1 MKNALICFTR
11 VPRPGVTKTRLLP
24 VLTPEQCAGLH
35 WAFLRDL
42 AQVYRAVDAH
52 LFVAYTPDEDW
63 EALKPVFPTARGFF
77 PQEGEDLGEKMYN
90 ATARVLGL
98 GYEAVVLTGADLP
111 LLEPRHLLGGF
122 AALENA
128 DLAMGPTSDG
138 GYYLIGMKQ
147 PRKSVFAISG
157 YGGSSVYERTVA
169 AAKNAGL
176 SVAAAPVCDDVDTPE
191 DLRRLAAQCAPD
203 SFTGQYLQQLKQEG
217 ICL

>member
-42 AQVYRAVDAH
+42 AQVYQSVDAH
-52 LFVAYTPDEDW
+52 LFVAYTADENW
-63 EALKPVFPTARGFF
+63 EALKPVFPTARDFF
-77 PQEGEDLGEKMYN
+77 PQEGADLGEKMFN
-90 ATARVLGL
+90 AIARVLGL

-147 PRKSVFAISG
+147 PRREVFAISG

-176 SVAAAPVCDDVDTPE
+176 SVVAAPVCDDVDTPE

-203 SFTGQYLQQLKQEG
+203 SFTGRYLQQLKQEG
-217 ICL
+217 IYL

>member
-35 WAFLRDL
+35 WAFLKDL
-42 AQVYRAVDAH
+42 AQVYENVDAH
-52 LFVAYTPDEDW
+52 LFVAYTADENW
-63 EALKPVFPTARGFF
+63 EALKPVFPTARDFF
-77 PQEGEDLGEKMYN
+77 PQEGADLGEKMYN
-90 ATARVLGL
+90 AIARVLEL

-128 DLAMGPTSDG
+128 DIAIGPTSDG

-147 PRKSVFAISG
+147 PQREAFSISD
-157 YGGSSVYERTVA
+157 YGGSSVCKRTVA
-169 AAKNAGL
+169 AGENAGL

-203 SFTGQYLQQLKQEG
+203 SFTGQFLKQEG

>member
-24 VLTPEQCAGLH
+24 VLTPEQCANLH

-42 AQVYRAVDAH
+42 AEVYRRVDAH
-52 LFVAYTPDEDW
+52 LFVAYTPDENW
-63 EALKPVFPTARGFF
+63 EALKPVFPTARDFF
-77 PQEGEDLGEKMYN
+77 PQEGVDLGQKMYN
-90 ATARVLGL
+90 AIARVLGL
-98 GYEAVVLTGADLP
+98 GYESVVLTGADLP

-122 AALENA
+122 SALENA

-147 PRKSVFAISG
+147 PRREVFSISG
-157 YGGSSVYERTVA
+157 YGGSSVYERTVSA
-169 AAKNAGL
+169 AENAGL

-191 DLRRLAAQCAPD
+191 DLHRLAAQCAPD
-203 SFTGQYLQQLKQEG
+203 SFTGQFLKQEG

>member
-42 AQVYRAVDAH
+42 AQVYEGVDAH
-52 LFVAYTPDEDW
+52 LFVAYTADEGW
-63 EALKPVFPTARGFF
+63 EALKPVFPVARDFF
-77 PQEGEDLGEKMYN
+77 PQEGDDLGQKMYH
-90 ATARVLGL
+90 AMARVLGL
-98 GYEAVVLTGADLP
+98 GYESVVLTGADLP

-128 DLAMGPTSDG
+128 DVAIGPTSDG

-147 PRKSVFAISG
+147 PRREVFSISG

-169 AAKNAGL
+169 AAEAAGL

-191 DLRRLAAQCAPD
+191 DLRQLAAQCAPD
-203 SFTGQYLQQLKQEG
+203 SFTGRYLQQLKQEG
-217 ICL
+217 ICP

>member
-11 VPRPGVTKTRLLP
+11 VPRPGLTKTRLLP

-42 AQVYRAVDAH
+42 ARVYGAVDAH

-77 PQEGEDLGEKMYN
+77 PQEGADLGQKMYN
-90 ATARVLGL
+90 AIARVLAM
-98 GYEAVVLTGADLP
+98 GYEGVVLTGADLP

-122 AALENA
+122 AVLQNA
-128 DLAMGPTSDG
+128 DIAIGPTSDG

-147 PRKSVFAISG
+147 PRQEVFAISG
-157 YGGSSVYERTVA
+157 YGGSSVYESTVA

-176 SVAAAPVCDDVDTPE
+176 SVAPAPVCDDVDTPE
-191 DLRRLAAQCAPD
+191 DLRHIAAQCAPD
-203 SFTGQYLQQLKQEG
+203 SFTGTFLNQLKQEG

>member
-35 WAFLRDL
+35 WAFLKDL
-42 AQVYRAVDAH
+42 AQVYENVDAH
-52 LFVAYTPDEDW
+52 LFVAYTADENW
-63 EALKPVFPTARGFF
+63 EALKPVFPTARDFF
-77 PQEGEDLGEKMYN
+77 PQEGADLGEKMYN
-90 ATARVLGL
+90 AIARVLGL

-147 PRKSVFAISG
+147 PRREVFAISG
-157 YGGSSVYERTVA
+157 YGGNSVYERTVA

>member
-11 VPRPGVTKTRLLP
+11 VPRPGLTKTRLLP
-24 VLTPEQCAGLH
+24 VLKPEQCAGLH

-42 AQVYRAVDAH
+42 AEVYRRVDAH
-52 LFVAYTPDEDW
+52 LFVAYTPDENW
-63 EALKPVFPTARGFF
+63 EALKPVFPTAWDFF
-77 PQEGEDLGEKMYN
+77 PQKGADLGEKMYN
-90 ATARVLGL
+90 ALARVLSM
-98 GYEAVVLTGADLP
+98 GYETAILTGADLP

-128 DLAMGPTSDG
+128 DITIGPTSDG

-147 PRKSVFAISG
+147 PRQEVFAISG
-157 YGGSSVYERTVA
+157 YGGASVYENTIT

-176 SVAAAPVCDDVDTPE
+176 SVAPAPVCDDVDTPE
-191 DLRRLAAQCAPD
+191 DLRLLAAQCAPD
-203 SFTGQYLQQLKQEG
+203 SFTGQYLKQEG

>member
-52 LFVAYTPDEDW
+52 LFVAYTADEGW
-63 EALKPVFPTARGFF
+63 EALKPVFPVAWDFF
-77 PQEGEDLGEKMYN
+77 PQEGDDLGQKMYH
-90 ATARVLGL
+90 AMARVLGL
-98 GYEAVVLTGADLP
+98 GYESVVLTGADLP

-128 DLAMGPTSDG
+128 DVAIGPTSDG

-147 PRKSVFAISG
+147 PRREVFSISG
-157 YGGSSVYERTVA
+157 YGGSSVYERTVSA
-169 AAKNAGL
+169 AENAGL

-203 SFTGQYLQQLKQEG
+203 SFTGQFLKQEG